1 MSELVTKWEELRTLF
16 ESIELDL
23 KKNAKG
29 NKSAGVRARR
39 GLRMIK
45 QAAAD
50 LVRFSKGLEKEPAAE
65 EAPAQE

>member
-1 MSELVTKWEELRTLF
+1 MSLIDKWEELRTLF
-16 ESIELDL
+16 ESVELDV

-45 QAAAD
+45 QAANE
-50 LVRFSKGLEKEPAAE
+50 LVKISKTTGDE
-65 EAPAQE
+65 EETSK

>member
-1 MSELVTKWEELRTLF
+1 MSLVDKWEELRTLF
-16 ESIELDL
+16 ESVELDV

-45 QAAAD
+45 QAANV
-50 LVRFSKGLEKEPAAE
+50 LVRLSKSAGSE
-65 EAPAQE
+65 ETNP

>member
-1 MSELVTKWEELRTLF
+1 MSLIDKWQELRTLF
-16 ESIELDL
+16 ESVELDV

-45 QAAAD
+45 QAANE
-50 LVRFSKGLEKEPAAE
+50 LVKISKTTGSE
-65 EAPAQE
+65 EEESK